1 MPDFNQE
8 EQELLLNILER
19 AHRGMLQEYGR
30 TDSIRMH
37 RALDHDEAVLR
48 VIIEKLQNVPVTT

>member
-1 MPDFNQE
+1 MLELNKE

-19 AHRGMLQEYGR
+19 AHRGMLQEFGR

-48 VIIEKLQNVPVTT
+48 GMIDKLHVPVAQ

>member
-1 MPDFNQE
+1 MKFELNNE
-8 EQELLLNILER
+8 EADLLLNILER

-48 VIIEKLQNVPVTT
+48 KLMDRLQVPAVK